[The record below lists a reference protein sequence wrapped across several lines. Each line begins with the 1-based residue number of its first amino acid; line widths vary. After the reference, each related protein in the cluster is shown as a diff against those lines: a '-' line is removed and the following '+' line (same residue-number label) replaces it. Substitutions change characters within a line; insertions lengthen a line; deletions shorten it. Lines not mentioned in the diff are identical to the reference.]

1 MGYRKLTPAQII
13 AELEAG
19 TDLWV
24 RAEYGYQVPESSDKI
39 TRVEY
44 IGNSLLGVGR
54 NKARV
59 FVTVDP
65 ISPETFY
72 TMDVAHRM
80 TVITKADFESE
91 D

>member
-1 MGYRKLTPAQII
+1 MGYRKLTPAQIV

-24 RAEYGYQVPESSDKI
+24 RAEYGYQTPENSDKI

-44 IGNSLLGVGR
+44 FGNSLLGVGR

-59 FVTVDP
+59 FVRVDP
-65 ISPETFY
+65 ISPESFY
-72 TMDVAHRM
+72 TLDIAHRL
-80 TVITKADFESE
+80 TVIGKADFES
-91 D
+91 DD

>member
-1 MGYRKLTPAQII
+1 MGFRKLTPEQLI

-24 RAEYGYQVPESSDKI
+24 RAEYGYQTPESSDKI

-44 IGNSLLGVGR
+44 FGNSLLGVGR
-54 NKARV
+54 YKARV
-59 FVTVDP
+59 WVRIDP

-72 TMDVAHRM
+72 TMDVSHRLS
-80 TVITKADFESE
+80 VIGKGDFESGE
-91 D
+91 